1 MMNPTAP
8 ETKANDLDVAI
19 VGAGFAG
26 MYMLHR
32 LRHLGLSA
40 QIIEAGSGVGGTW
53 YWNRYPGAR
62 CDIESM
68 QYSYQFDDDLQQNWE
83 WSERYSPQAEILAY
97 AEHVADRFDL
107 RRNIQFNTRVKLAR
121 YDEAAS
127 RWTLQAEDGSE
138 LVARFCIMA
147 TGCLSVPNWP
157 KIEGLQAFS
166 GPMHH
171 TALWPHEK
179 VSFADKRVAVIGTG
193 SSAIQSIPL
202 IAQEADHLYVF
213 QRTAN
218 YSVPA
223 HNGRL
228 DPRYVEKVKSE
239 YPAMRARAK
248 TTHPGIDGLFSRDSA
263 LDATPQERRAEYER
277 RWQEGGLTFMGAY
290 GDLIL
295 DKEANN
301 TAANFVRERI
311 HDIVHDPQVAQA
323 LCPKNII
330 GGKRLCVDSNYY
342 ATFNRD
348 NVTLVDVAER
358 PIEGVTETSVRA
370 DGREFAVDMLVIATG
385 FDAMTGAIMN
395 VDIRGRGDVSLR
407 EKWADGP
414 SSYLGL
420 AMAEFPNLFTV
431 TGPGSPSV
439 FTNMLPTIEQHVEWI
454 AECLAYMK
462 AHDYTVIEA
471 ESKAEKAW
479 WEHVQSVAG
488 KGLKA
493 TTDSWYLGANV
504 AGKPRVFMPYYGGF
518 PEYCRIC
525 EQVVADDFE
534 GFAII

>member
-1 MMNPTAP
+1 MNSKAPDEKTA
-8 ETKANDLDVAI
+8 DLDVVI

-26 MYMLHR
+26 MYLLHR
-32 LRHLGLSA
+32 LRNLSITA
-40 QIIEAGSGVGGTW
+40 RVLEAGSGVGGTW

-68 QYSYQFDDDLQQNWE
+68 QYSYQFDDDLQQEWE
-83 WSERYSPQAEILAY
+83 WSQRYSPQSEILAY
-97 AEHVADRFDL
+97 AEYVAERFDL
-107 RRNIQFNTRVKLAR
+107 CRDIQFDTRVEVAR

-138 LVARFCIMA
+138 VVARYCILA
-147 TGCLSVPNWP
+147 TGCLSAPNWP
-157 KIEGLQAFS
+157 KIEGLKKFA
-166 GPMHH
+166 GPIHH

-179 VSFADKRVAVIGTG
+179 ISFAGKRVAVIGTG

-202 IAQEADHLYVF
+202 IAREAEHLYVF

-223 HNGRL
+223 HNAPL
-228 DPRYVEKVKSE
+228 DPAQVKKIKSE
-239 YPAMRARAK
+239 YGAMRARAK
-248 TTHPGIDGLFSRDSA
+248 ETHPGIDGAFSKDSA
-263 LDATPQERRAEYER
+263 LDATPNERRAEYES

-290 GDLIL
+290 GDLML
-295 DKEANN
+295 DKEAND

-311 HDIVHDPQVAQA
+311 REIVIDPQVAES

-330 GGKRLCVDSNYY
+330 GGKRLCVDSGYY
-342 ATFNRD
+342 ATFNRE
-348 NVTLVDVAER
+348 NVTLIDVGER
-358 PIEGVTETSVRA
+358 PIEEITQTSVRA
-370 DGREFAVDMLVIATG
+370 DGREFPVDMLVIAAG

-395 VDIRGRGDVSLR
+395 VDIRGRGGVSLR
-407 EKWADGP
+407 ERWADGP

-420 AMAEFPNLFTV
+420 AMSDFPNLFTV

-454 AECLAYMK
+454 SECLAYMK
-462 AHDYTVIEA
+462 AHEYTVIEA
-471 ESKAEKAW
+471 ESAAEKAW
-479 WEHVQSVAG
+479 WKHVQSVAQQ
-488 KGLKA
+488 GLKA
-493 TTDSWYLGANV
+493 STDSWYLGANV

-518 PEYCRIC
+518 PEYCRVC

-534 GFAII
+534 GFAIV

>member
-1 MMNPTAP
+1 MNSKAP
-8 ETKANDLDVAI
+8 DAEAANLDVVI

-26 MYMLHR
+26 MYLLHR
-32 LRHLGLSA
+32 LRALGLSA
-40 QIIEAGSGVGGTW
+40 RVLEAGSGVGGTW

-68 QYSYQFDDDLQQNWE
+68 QYSYQFDDDLQQTWE
-83 WSERYSPQAEILAY
+83 WSERYSPQTEILAY

-107 RRNIQFNTRVKLAR
+107 RRDIRFNTRVEVAH
-121 YDEAAS
+121 YDETAS
-127 RWTLQAEDGSE
+127 RWTLQTEDGYE
-138 LVARFCIMA
+138 VAARYCVMA

-157 KIEGLQAFS
+157 KIEGLEKFS
-166 GPMHH
+166 GPTHH

-179 VSFADKRVAVIGTG
+179 VSFAGKRVAVIGTG

-202 IAQEADHLYVF
+202 IAAQADHLYVF
-213 QRTAN
+213 QRTPN

-223 HNGRL
+223 HNAPL
-228 DPRYVEKVKSE
+228 HPEHVMKVKSE
-239 YPAMRARAK
+239 YAAMRARAK
-248 TTHPGIDGLFSRDSA
+248 TTHPGIDGPFNKGSA
-263 LDATPQERRAEYER
+263 LDVTPSERRAEYER
-277 RWQEGGLTFMGAY
+277 RWREGGLTFMGAY

-295 DKEANN
+295 DKEAND

-311 HDIVHDPQVAQA
+311 RETVNNPEVAET

-342 ATFNRD
+342 ATYNRD
-348 NVTLVDVAER
+348 NVTLIDVAER
-358 PIEGVTETSVRA
+358 PIEAITQASVRA
-370 DGREFAVDMLVIATG
+370 DGREFVVDMLVIATG

-407 EKWADGP
+407 ERWADGP

-420 AMAEFPNLFTV
+420 AMVDFPNLFTV

-454 AECLAYMK
+454 SECLAYMK
-462 AHDYTVIEA
+462 AHNRTVIEV
-471 ESKAEKAW
+471 ERNAEKAW
-479 WEHVQSVAG
+479 WAHVQSVAA

-493 TTDSWYLGANV
+493 STDSWYLGANV

-525 EQVVADDFE
+525 EQVVADGFE
-534 GFAII
+534 GFAIA